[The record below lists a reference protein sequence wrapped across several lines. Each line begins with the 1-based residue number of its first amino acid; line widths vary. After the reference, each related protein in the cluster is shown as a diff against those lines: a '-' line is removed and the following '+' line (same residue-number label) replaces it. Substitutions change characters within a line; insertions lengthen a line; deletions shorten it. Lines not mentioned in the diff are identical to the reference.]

1 MRWLVVELESGET
14 RGTRATAKA
23 AAELFLDLTHES
35 DEALAIVPVDDD
47 DRAIADVGV
56 VIHYR

>member
-1 MRWLVVELESGET
+1 MRWLVVELESGEM
-14 RGTRATAKA
+14 RGTRTTARE
-23 AAELFLDLTHES
+23 AAELFIDLTHEG

-47 DRAIADVGV
+47 ERAIADVGV